1 MPIADIA
8 ERRGLGRGTIDKAMQ
23 SALLHCE
30 AYLNDGS
37 ETVSHVTD
45 QIAD

>member
-1 MPIADIA
+1 MPIADIG
-8 ERRGLGRGTIDKAMQ
+8 ERLGLSRSTIAKAMQ